1 MLKNSLDYTVCSTDC
16 EHYNRINCN
25 LTAPITR
32 YASMTVTCLTANCD
46 IVVLNE
52 DDYITINGKRYSL
65 KTDYCNLNV
74 ETLAALLNNLFKQ
87 NELTLSVRI
96 DESQR
101 FVISDS
107 KSFVVNSM
115 TYNYTLI
122 TGFYN
127 TSFPVYADY
136 KAQGAGAKGLD
147 EADIYF
153 IKANSV
159 GFNLSTPVL
168 YLLSNVGSISYRN
181 VNESELSGSK
191 IVMRINNS
199 FSANYPIIV
208 NNSEFETTLLSND
221 LSCLELTLVDAY
233 MKEIK
238 LLSPMYLSIN
248 VKAIADEEIIP
259 LIDEIQQQK

>member
-1 MLKNSLDYTVCSTDC
+1 MPL
-16 EHYNRINCN
+16 
-25 LTAPITR
+25 
-32 YASMTVTCLTANCD
+32 
-46 IVVLNE
+46 
-52 DDYITINGKRYSL
+52 
-65 KTDYCNLNV
+65 
-74 ETLAALLNNLFKQ
+74 
-87 NELTLSVRI
+87 
-96 DESQR
+96 
-101 FVISDS
+101 
-107 KSFVVNSM
+107 
-115 TYNYTLI
+115 YNYTLL

-136 KAQGAGAKGLD
+136 R
-147 EADIYF
+147 EDIYF

-159 GFNLSTPVL
+159 EFNLSTPVL

-248 VKAIADEEIIP
+248 VKAIPDEDIIP
-259 LIDEIQQQK
+259 LIDELQQK

>member
-1 MLKNSLDYTVCSTDC
+1 MKNLMLNKTMLKNSLDYTVCSTDC

-65 KTDYCNLNV
+65 KIDYCNLNV

-87 NELTLSVRI
+87 NELTLEVRI

-101 FVISDS
+101 FIISDS
-107 KSFVVNSM
+107 KSFVLNSM

-136 KAQGAGAKGLD
+136 KD
-147 EADIYF
+147 ETDVYF

-248 VKAIADEEIIP
+248 VKAIPDEEIIP
-259 LIDEIQQQK
+259 LIDEIQQK

>member
-1 MLKNSLDYTVCSTDC
+1 MLKNSLDYTVCSTNP

-32 YASMTVTCLTANCD
+32 YASLTVTCLTANAD

-65 KTDYCNLNV
+65 KTDYSNLNS
-74 ETLAALLNNLFKQ
+74 ETLATLLNNLFYE
-87 NELTLSVRI
+87 NELSVNVRI
-96 DESQR
+96 DESRR
-101 FVISDS
+101 FVFSSIN
-107 KSFVVNSM
+107 SFTINTM
-115 TYNYTLI
+115 TYNYQLI

-127 TSFPVYADY
+127 SFFPIYADFN
-136 KAQGAGAKGLD
+136 
-147 EADIYF
+147 ESYF

-159 GFNLSTPVL
+159 GFSLSTPVL
-168 YLLSNVGSISYRN
+168 YLLSNVGTISYRN

-199 FSANYPIIV
+199 FSANYPIII
-208 NNSEFETTLLSND
+208 NNSDFQTTILSND
-221 LSCLELTLVDAY
+221 LSSLELTLVDAY
-233 MKEIK
+233 LHEIK

-248 VKAIADEEIIP
+248 VNAIKDEEIVS
-259 LIDEIQQQK
+259 LINEIQQMQQQK

>member
-1 MLKNSLDYTVCSTDC
+1 MLKNSLDYTVCSTDP

-32 YASMTVTCLTANCD
+32 YASLTVTCLTANAD

-52 DDYITINGKRYSL
+52 DDYITIDGKRYSL
-65 KTDYCNLNV
+65 KTDYSNLNS
-74 ETLAALLNNLFKQ
+74 ETLASLLNNLFMQ
-87 NELTLSVRI
+87 QELNINVRI
-96 DESQR
+96 DEARR
-101 FVISDS
+101 FVFTSTNLFTI
-107 KSFVVNSM
+107 NTM
-115 TYNYTLI
+115 TYNYQLI

-127 TSFPVYADY
+127 TSFPIYADY
-136 KAQGAGAKGLD
+136 D
-147 EADIYF
+147 ESYF

-159 GFNLSTPVL
+159 GFSLSTPVL
-168 YLLSNVGSISYRN
+168 YLLSNVGTLSYRN

-199 FSANYPIIV
+199 FSANYPIVI
-208 NNSEFETTLLSND
+208 NNSEFDTTILSND

-248 VKAIADEEIIP
+248 VKAIADAEIIP
-259 LIDEIQQQK
+259 FINELQSMKEK

>member
-1 MLKNSLDYTVCSTDC
+1 MLKNSLDYTVCSIDP

-32 YASMTVTCLTANCD
+32 YSSLTVTCLTANAD

-52 DDYITINGKRYSL
+52 DDYITINGKRYCL
-65 KTDYCNLNV
+65 KTDYSNLNS
-74 ETLAALLNNLFKQ
+74 ETLALLLNNLFTE
-87 NELTLSVRI
+87 NELLINVKI
-96 DESQR
+96 DESRR
-101 FVISDS
+101 FVFTSD
-107 KSFVVNSM
+107 KSFTINTM
-115 TYNYTLI
+115 TYNYQLL

-127 TSFPVYADY
+127 TSFPIYADFN
-136 KAQGAGAKGLD
+136 
-147 EADIYF
+147 ESYF

-168 YLLSNVGSISYRN
+168 YLLSNVGTLSYRN

-199 FSANYPIIV
+199 FSANYPIVI
-208 NNSEFETTLLSND
+208 NNSEFETTILSND

-238 LLSPMYLSIN
+238 LLSPMYLSIHIR
-248 VKAIADEEIIP
+248 AIPDAEIIP
-259 LIDEIQQQK
+259 FIKEIEQIQQQQK

>member
-1 MLKNSLDYTVCSTDC
+1 MLKNSLDYTVCSTNP

-32 YASMTVTCLTANCD
+32 YSSLTVTCLTANCD
-46 IVVLNE
+46 IIVLNE
-52 DDYITINGKRYSL
+52 DDYITIDGKRYSL
-65 KTDYCNLNV
+65 KTDYCNLNA
-74 ETLAALLNNLFKQ
+74 ETLAALLNDLFTQ
-87 NELTLSVRI
+87 NELTI
-96 DESQR
+96 DVNIDNARR
-101 FVISDS
+101 FVFTASN
-107 KSFVVNSM
+107 SFTINTM
-115 TYNYTLI
+115 TYNYQLI

-127 TSFPVYADY
+127 TSFPIYADFN
-136 KAQGAGAKGLD
+136 
-147 EADIYF
+147 ESYF

-168 YLLSNVGSISYRN
+168 YLLSNVGTLSYRN

-199 FSANYPIIV
+199 FSASYPIIV
-208 NNSEFETTLLSND
+208 NNSEFETTILSND

-248 VKAIADEEIIP
+248 VKAINDEEIIP
-259 LIDEIQQQK
+259 FIQEIQQMQQK

>member
-1 MLKNSLDYTVCSTDC
+1 MLKNSLDYTVCSTDS

-32 YASMTVTCLTANCD
+32 YASLTVTCLTCNCD

-65 KTDYCNLNV
+65 KTEYSNLNS
-74 ETLAALLNNLFKQ
+74 ETLAALLNNLFQQ
-87 NELTLSVRI
+87 NELNVNASI
-96 DESQR
+96 DTARR
-101 FVISDS
+101 FIL
-107 KSFVVNSM
+107 KSSSSFTINSM
-115 TYNYTLI
+115 TYNYKLI

-127 TSFPVYADY
+127 SSFPIYSDY
-136 KAQGAGAKGLD
+136 D
-147 EADIYF
+147 ESLEYF
-153 IKANSV
+153 IKSNSV

-168 YLLSNVGSISYRN
+168 YLLSNVGTLSYRN

-199 FSANYPIIV
+199 FSASYPIIV
-208 NNSEFETTLLSND
+208 NNSEFDTTILSND

-233 MKEIK
+233 LHEIK
-238 LLSPMYLSIN
+238 LLSPMYLSIH
-248 VKAIADEEIIP
+248 VKAIPDAEIIP
-259 LIDEIQQQK
+259 FIKEIEQIQQQQK

>member
-1 MLKNSLDYTVCSTDC
+1 MLKTSLDYTVCSTDC
-16 EHYNRINCN
+16 NHYNRINCN

-32 YASMTVTCLTANCD
+32 YVSLTVTCLTANAD

-65 KTDYCNLNV
+65 KTDYCNLNS
-74 ETLAALLNNLFKQ
+74 ETLASLLNNLFIQ
-87 NELTLSVRI
+87 QELNINVRI

-101 FVISDS
+101 FVFTSTNQFTI
-107 KSFVVNSM
+107 NTM
-115 TYNYTLI
+115 TYNYQLI

-127 TSFPVYADY
+127 TSFPVYSDF
-136 KAQGAGAKGLD
+136 D
-147 EADIYF
+147 ESYF

-168 YLLSNVGSISYRN
+168 YLLSNVGTLSYRN

-199 FSANYPIIV
+199 FSANYPIVI
-208 NNSEFETTLLSND
+208 NNSEFDTTILSND
-221 LSCLELTLVDAY
+221 LSALELTLVDAY
-233 MKEIK
+233 MKEIR

-248 VKAIADEEIIP
+248 VKAIPDEEIVP
-259 LIDEIQQQK
+259 LINEIQQQQK